1 MNRPEFTR
9 EQEDWLC
16 YVLDEWY
23 LYWKNKICEGEHRL
37 GFAKEILKAVF
48 CNYHVENKKE

>member
-16 YVLDEWY
+16 EIIGDWY
-23 LYWKNKICEGEHRL
+23 LYWKNRICEGEHRL
-37 GFAKEILKAVF
+37 GPAKEHLKTLI
-48 CNYHVENKKE
+48 CDKEDNE